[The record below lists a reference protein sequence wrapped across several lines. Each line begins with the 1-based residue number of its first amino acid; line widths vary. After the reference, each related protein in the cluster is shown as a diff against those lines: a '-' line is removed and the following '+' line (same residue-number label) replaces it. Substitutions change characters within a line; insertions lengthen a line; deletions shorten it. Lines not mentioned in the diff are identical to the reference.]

1 MIFKVY
7 AAVCRLGVFD
17 PVKERITMVRAP
29 IGESGSGSIWLG
41 SLQAHLPD
49 PYAALKNFDHI
60 VGTRFYGESCIYGWK
75 KVGLKIPPA
84 LDDRM

>member
-7 AAVCRLGVFD
+7 AAVCRLGDFS

-29 IGESGSGSIWLG
+29 IGENGSGSIWLG

-49 PYAALKNFDHI
+49 PYACTQKL
-60 VGTRFYGESCIYGWK
+60 
-75 KVGLKIPPA
+75 
-84 LDDRM
+84 